1 MTISWYSISIVS
13 PIDGIIFN
21 GYFSVNN
28 VTNLVISF
36 YETINGSTNFNNNI
50 LIPTGTG
57 TQFGNYLGF
66 ITYKID
72 ILNLTYDNA
81 YLSSW
86 LQFDDNGVIIKSMSR
101 YPEYSIFN
109 FFAANTGYES
119 LNNFGTVGINT
130 NTSNV
135 EVLTNISFTIKQIS
149 DPTIQIPRPFSMN
162 SFFTNN
168 AQVYYKPHSLS
179 AGSIGSGVR
188 NSRHIQRKT

>member
-13 PIDGIIFN
+13 QTDGIIFN

-28 VTNLVISF
+28 ATNLVISF

-57 TQFGNYLGF
+57 TQNGNYLGF
-66 ITYKID
+66 NTYNIPA
-72 ILNLTYDNA
+72 LNLTYDNA
-81 YLSSW
+81 YLSNW
-86 LQFDDNGVIIKSMSR
+86 FQFDENGVIIKSMSR

-109 FFAANTGYES
+109 FFAENEGYES
-119 LNNFGTVGINT
+119 INNIGTVGINT
-130 NTSNV
+130 NTTNGP
-135 EVLTNISFTIKQIS
+135 VLTNISFTIKQIS

-179 AGSIGSGVR
+179 TGSGGVT
-188 NSRHIQRKT
+188 NSRQKKRKT